1 MQTNTRILVWDCP
14 TRVFHW
20 SLAFTFIGAYL
31 TAECERYRDIHV
43 ALGYVMLGLIGF
55 RLLWGFVGTHY
66 ARFAQF
72 MVRPVE
78 VVAYLRGLLQGKP
91 AHYVGHNPAGAV
103 AIVLLL
109 LLGLLISVSGVVL
122 YQEWGDEDLWEELHE
137 IAANFMLGI
146 VFIHIAGVVI
156 SSRLHRENLVRAMLT
171 GYKARALPN
180 NNPTVRRFTGIGW
193 LMLLA
198 MVVFLIGQTSDVL
211 Q

>member
-1 MQTNTRILVWDCP
+1 
-14 TRVFHW
+14 
-20 SLAFTFIGAYL
+20 
-31 TAECERYRDIHV
+31 
-43 ALGYVMLGLIGF
+43 MLGLIGF

-72 MVRPVE
+72 MVHPVE
-78 VVAYLRGLLQGKP
+78 VVAYLRCLLQGKP

-122 YQEWGDEDLWEELHE
+122 YQEWGDEDLWGELHE